1 MEKNLNSHLK
11 LKNSQRYS
19 NNSKPIT
26 ILSLVLCL
34 FIIGV
39 LLTSFLF
46 FNSSDFFAFLN
57 WSVCILV
64 LALPSQRFVKQLI
77 PFSADS
83 AFFYS
88 IVFSW
93 LGIGFITWFLSH
105 LGLPVFTSNFVRVIL
120 VLAIVIFNIP
130 FKNKRKE
137 ISTKN
142 YIPVNQILLTIFIF
156 LSTFTVGVYF
166 RSLKPE
172 IYGLEKFM
180 DYGFMMS
187 LWRSNTLPAQ
197 DMWLAGH
204 SINYYY
210 FGQYLFTLLAKLTG
224 IEPKVSYNLSM
235 AASFSISFTL
245 AYSLIRDIVIY
256 KIKEQK
262 TTNTFIAN
270 ISGILAS
277 SLLCLAGN
285 SHAFFYNPNAIG
297 HGLIKYLNRFG
308 TNTGKISNFYFSDS
322 TRFIGHN
329 PDTSDKTIHEFPLYS
344 YVVGD
349 LHAHMINLSFVLLF
363 LIILF
368 AFYVYIRKSETLL
381 NKNTLIYSTTLGF
394 LLGIFSMTNYWD
406 FAIYFVVTFIT
417 LISAFLAKDKNTWTS
432 LLLFTGQ
439 TLMYFIPFL
448 MDLGNPLIKLSFYLL
463 VCIATYLIHRLKK
476 DSLTLAGFYLS
487 LIFTISHIFSL
498 QMNLSMSEMP
508 KSFKLV
514 QNNSS
519 FYQLFILWAFHA
531 SLGIIFIIYTFWSKR
546 KRIKY
551 DLEQANFIQAIA
563 NLPVENLFIFILSSC
578 GLGLIIVPEIIY
590 LKDIYEM
597 NFARANTMFK
607 FTYQSFTLL
616 SLVAA
621 YFIAELLLK
630 FIPIGSPEN
639 INALGEFEDNKINND
654 LLDKEWNFKYLLP
667 ILACTLSL
675 IIPFSY
681 TSSISDWY
689 DLNKDKSHRSLDGS
703 RYIADLGIEDDSG
716 AYYSF
721 KNRLDLIDYL
731 NEKEFS
737 NVNILES
744 YGGSYSDYAS
754 VSAYTGLP
762 TVLGWETHE
771 WLWRTTSFEESS
783 YQTLVAPL
791 QREIDDFYS
800 INNRTIQL
808 EFIKK
813 YQIKYIVVAELERIK
828 HPEINEQ
835 ALQSLGEIVYRSGDN
850 YLIEVQTQSS
860 TGKII
865 NK

>member
-1 MEKNLNSHLK
+1 MRLCMDKFFDSHFK
-11 LKNSQRYS
+11 LKTSKRDS
-19 NNSKPIT
+19 NNSKIAMVLT
-26 ILSLVLCL
+26 SVISLLIV
-34 FIIGV
+34 GV
-39 LLTSFLF
+39 LLASFLT
-46 FNSSDFFAFLN
+46 FNNSDFLAFLN
-57 WSVCILV
+57 WSMCILV
-64 LALPSQRFVKQLI
+64 LALPSQRFIRKLI

-88 IVFSW
+88 IIFSW
-93 LGIGFITWFLSH
+93 LGIGFITWFLSN
-105 LGLPVFTSNFVRVIL
+105 LGLPIFTSHFIRLVL
-120 VLAIVIFNIP
+120 VLANFVFNFP
-130 FKNKRKE
+130 SKSRRNKLSR
-137 ISTKN
+137 N
-142 YIPVNQILLTIFIF
+142 VYLPLNQILLTILIF
-156 LSTFTVGVYF
+156 LSTFAIGVYF

-187 LWRSNTLPAQ
+187 MWRGNTLPAQ

-224 IEPKVSYNLSM
+224 IEPKISYNLSM

-245 AYSLIRDIVIY
+245 SYSLIRDIVFY
-256 KIKEQK
+256 RIKKQK
-262 TTNTFIAN
+262 SSYQLIAN

-285 SHAFFYNPNAIG
+285 SHAFFYRPGALG
-297 HGLIKYLNRFG
+297 HGLVAYLKRFG
-308 TNTGKISNFYFSDS
+308 TTTGKISDFYFSDS

-349 LHAHMINLSFVLLF
+349 LHAHMINLIFVLLF

-368 AFYVYIRKSETLL
+368 AFYVYLRKAETLL
-381 NKNTLIYSTTLGF
+381 NENTLMYATTLGF

-417 LISAFLAKDKNTWTS
+417 LTAAFLAKGKNTWTS
-432 LLLFTGQ
+432 LLLFIGQ

-448 MDLGNPLIKLSFYLL
+448 MDFGNPLIKLGLY
-463 VCIATYLIHRLKK
+463 VVACISTYLIYRLKK

-487 LIFTISHIFSL
+487 LIFTVTHIFSL
-498 QMNLSMSEMP
+498 QMNLNMAEMP
-508 KSFKLV
+508 KSFKFV

-531 SLGIIFIIYTFWSKR
+531 FLGIIFILYAFWSNREK
-546 KRIKY
+546 IKY
-551 DLEQANFIQAIA
+551 QLEKVNFIQAIA
-563 NLPVENLFIFILSSC
+563 NLPVENLFIIILSAC

-590 LKDIYEM
+590 LKDIYEV

-621 YFIAELLLK
+621 YLIAELVLQLTPK
-630 FIPIGSPEN
+630 NSPEN
-639 INALGEFEDNKINND
+639 INSVEIFEEQKTGIIQR
-654 LLDKEWNFKYLLP
+654 DKGWNFKYLIP
-667 ILACTLSL
+667 VLACTMGL

-681 TSSISDWY
+681 TSSISDWFY
-689 DLNKDKSHRSLDGS
+689 LNKDKSQRSLDGS

-716 AYYSF
+716 NYYSF

-731 NEKEFS
+731 NENES
-737 NVNILES
+737 SSVNILEA
-744 YGGSYSDYAS
+744 YGNSYSDYAS

-783 YQTLVAPL
+783 YQTLIAPL
-791 QREIDDFYS
+791 QREIDDFYTTS
-800 INNRTIQL
+800 NTSIQL
-808 EFIKK
+808 DFIKK
-813 YQIKYIVVAELERIK
+813 YQIKYIIVAELERIK
-828 HPEINEQ
+828 YADINEE
-835 ALQSLGEIVYRSGDN
+835 ALQSLGKVVYRSGDN
-850 YLIEVQTQSS
+850 YLIEVQSQ
-860 TGKII
+860 
-865 NK
+865 